1 MNEDECLAATGRLW
15 LWRRMPVNPLFAV
28 PSCTHGVPLRERVQ
42 PPHPF
47 PPSSATHNMTAR
59 VRPQAPSPL
68 RHTQD
73 GSALPAGPAPPRFAL
88 SDIALSQWQAESR
101 AARPIDQRW
110 GRVRARGAPGLPS
123 RAAVG
128 PGRRERGVGG
138 MARRLRAAMALL
150 LLQALPEGLPAG
162 AEPAQV
168 RGGPLG
174 EVWGRAVPGHCVPGN
189 GGGCECGALRRP
201 LGQGVW
207 QGVYEVTGGRGF
219 WGPA

>member
-1 MNEDECLAATGRLW
+1 
-15 LWRRMPVNPLFAV
+15 
-28 PSCTHGVPLRERVQ
+28 
-42 PPHPF
+42 
-47 PPSSATHNMTAR
+47 
-59 VRPQAPSPL
+59 
-68 RHTQD
+68 
-73 GSALPAGPAPPRFAL
+73 
-88 SDIALSQWQAESR
+88 
-101 AARPIDQRW
+101 
-110 GRVRARGAPGLPS
+110 
-123 RAAVG
+123 
-128 PGRRERGVGG
+128 

-219 WGPA
+219 